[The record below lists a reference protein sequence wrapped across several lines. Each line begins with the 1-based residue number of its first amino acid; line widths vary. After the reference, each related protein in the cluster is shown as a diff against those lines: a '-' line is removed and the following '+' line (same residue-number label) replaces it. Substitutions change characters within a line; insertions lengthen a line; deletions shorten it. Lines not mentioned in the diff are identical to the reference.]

1 MKKLIIICTVMTVF
15 GFLPTA
21 SAGTITMD
29 VVPSLAPNSFG
40 SPSWSG
46 YVSNALSSLENGLGN
61 IGDRSTNPTAYERN
75 YSILPHEFIVSSFN
89 SWNGVAD
96 PSAPFDNE
104 FGNRLHFGLH
114 ILGNGTQFKLDNL
127 AFNLDSTDSYDALDL
142 VGDFS
147 GLSYS
152 SHRKGIDYGGDGVK
166 GGGDDIVYTS
176 GLGTLL
182 VDELVYTGVGN
193 AFEAIPFGGESNQEA
208 LDYVA
213 AFNAS
218 EVPFSLTTTYTL
230 FADDHTTILA
240 TGSATANVVPE
251 PATIALLGIGLAGLA
266 SIDVRRRRKKKAET
280 SS

>member
-1 MKKLIIICTVMTVF
+1 M
-15 GFLPTA
+15 
-21 SAGTITMD
+21 
-29 VVPSLAPNSFG
+29 
-40 SPSWSG
+40 
-46 YVSNALSSLENGLGN
+46 
-61 IGDRSTNPTAYERN
+61 
-75 YSILPHEFIVSSFN
+75 
-89 SWNGVAD
+89 
-96 PSAPFDNE
+96 
-104 FGNRLHFGLH
+104 H

-176 GLGTLL
+176 GLGTSL

-193 AFEAIPFGGESNQEA
+193 AFWAIPLVGESNQEA

-266 SIDVRRRRKKKAET
+266 SIEVRRRRKKKAEA

>member
-1 MKKLIIICTVMTVF
+1 MRKLIIICAVMIAF

-40 SPSWSG
+40 SPSWAG
-46 YVSNALSSLENGLGN
+46 YVSNALSSLENGLGD
-61 IGDRSTNPTAYERN
+61 IGDRSTDPTAYEHN
-75 YSILPHEFIVSSFN
+75 NSILPHEFIVSSFN

-96 PSAPFDNE
+96 PSAPFNNE

-127 AFNLDSTDSYDALDL
+127 AFDFDSTDSFDELD
-142 VGDFS
+142 FAHS
-147 GLSYS
+147 FGLSYS
-152 SHRKGIDYGGDGVK
+152 SNRKGIDYGGDGVK

-176 GLGTLL
+176 GVGTSL

-193 AFEAIPFGGESNQEA
+193 AFWAIPLVGESNQEA

-218 EVPFSLTTTYTL
+218 EIPWSMTTTYTL

-266 SIDVRRRRKKKAET
+266 SIEVRRRRKKKAEA